1 MCKNIATQMFSA
13 CYGGT
18 VSNTIRQII
27 GPQDVKH
34 NRRELFSRTVSKG
47 NGSNTSNDG
56 GEV

>member
-1 MCKNIATQMFSA
+1 MFSD
-13 CYGGT
+13 GGT
-18 VSNTIRQII
+18 VNNRIRQII